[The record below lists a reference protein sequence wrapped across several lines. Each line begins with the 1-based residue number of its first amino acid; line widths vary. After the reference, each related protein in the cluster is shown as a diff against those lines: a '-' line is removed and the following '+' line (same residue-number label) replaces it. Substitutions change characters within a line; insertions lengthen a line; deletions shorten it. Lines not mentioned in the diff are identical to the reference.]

1 MYHFQY
7 SKSIWPGE
15 HNKYFKLSKSTYDIR
30 SKAVQGQL
38 IKKSKEEMQNIATEI
53 DIAIRKIFVDYLNQ
67 EDQWNVFNMSN
78 KEYDSWFTELVLQ

>member
-1 MYHFQY
+1 
-7 SKSIWPGE
+7 
-15 HNKYFKLSKSTYDIR
+15 
-30 SKAVQGQL
+30 
-38 IKKSKEEMQNIATEI
+38 MQNIATEI